1 MKLAHALRLSLLA
14 SLIPWGA
21 QAAESSIHFDT
32 PVGGWRAGD
41 GDKADFRQTVNYPAS
56 SVSTRAD
63 QAETARIRGEI
74 RSLPKDNK
82 DPARLVVNGV
92 AMPLKVDDNGGFDRP
107 FAFPAGTNSV
117 EVISPD
123 GQQRK
128 HVQFYHGGGGGEV
141 PAKLRV
147 LLSWD
152 SDNTDLDL
160 HLVTPDGGHV
170 WYGNRSLS
178 NGAAQDVDVT
188 TGYGPEIIASP
199 TPLKGQYLV
208 YVNYYGG
215 GWSEDDSSGDV
226 NAAKPLTTAQ
236 VTIVTEEGTVN
247 EKQESFL
254 IPMRQ
259 PGELTLVK
267 RFSYP

>member
-1 MKLAHALRLSLLA
+1 MKPRAYLLLSLFALPGLA
-14 SLIPWGA
+14 L
-21 QAAESSIHFDT
+21 AADAGIRLDT
-32 PVGGWRAGD
+32 PVGGWRAGN
-41 GDKADFRQTVNYPAS
+41 GEGASFRQTVNYPAS
-56 SVSTRAD
+56 SVNTPAD
-63 QAETARIRGEI
+63 QSMTARIKGEI
-74 RSLPKDNK
+74 ANAPKDK
-82 DPARLVVNGV
+82 PATLVVNGV
-92 AMPLKVDDNGGFDRP
+92 AMPLKIGEDGGFDRP
-107 FAFPAGTNSV
+107 YAFPAGSNSL

-128 HVQFYHGGGGGEV
+128 RVQFYHGGGGGEV

-170 WYGNRSLS
+170 WYGNRSLP
-178 NGAAQDVDVT
+178 NGATQDVDVT
-188 TGYGPEIIASP
+188 TGYGPEIIATP

-208 YVNYYGG
+208 YVNYFGG
-215 GWSEDDSSGDV
+215 GYSADSESGDV
-226 NAAKPLTTAQ
+226 EAAQSLTTAR
-236 VTIVTEEGTVN
+236 VTIVTEEGTPN

-254 IPMRQ
+254 VPMRQ

>member
-1 MKLAHALRLSLLA
+1 MKLRPCLLLL
-14 SLIPWGA
+14 LITGLA
-21 QAAESSIHFDT
+21 QAAEPGIRLDA
-32 PVGGWRAGD
+32 PLGGWRPGSGEGAN
-41 GDKADFRQTVNYPAS
+41 FRQRVNYPAA
-56 SVSTRAD
+56 SVNTPAD
-63 QAETARIRGEI
+63 QAMTARIKGEI
-74 RSLPKDNK
+74 ANVAKDK
-82 DPARLVVNGV
+82 PATLVVNGV
-92 AMPLKVDDNGGFDRP
+92 SMPLKIGEDGGFDRP
-107 FAFPAGTNSV
+107 YAFPAGSNSL

-147 LLSWD
+147 MLSWD

-170 WYGNRSLS
+170 WYGNRSLP
-178 NGAAQDVDVT
+178 NGATQDVDVT
-188 TGYGPEIIASP
+188 TGYGPEIIATP
-199 TPLKGQYLV
+199 TPLKGAYLV
-208 YVNYYGG
+208 YVNYFGG
-215 GWSEDDSSGDV
+215 GYSQDSESGDV
-226 NAAKPLTTAQ
+226 EAAQPLTTAR
-236 VTIVTEEGTVN
+236 VTIVTEEGTPN

-254 IPMRQ
+254 VPMRQ